1 MTQMS
6 PGCDSRMQ
14 ERTPIALISGA
25 LGSGKTTLLRR
36 ILGNSDRR
44 LAVLMNE
51 FGEIAIDSR
60 VLEGA
65 NLRVIELAGGCVC
78 CELTGEFEAAVN
90 EIIERFQP
98 EMIVV
103 EATGVAET
111 DALAY
116 EVQDNLPQ
124 LRLNSVIH
132 IFDAFASLEHPEVGY
147 TARSQLQQ
155 ADLVLVNKIDLVD
168 PSVLGAVE
176 DQVRKYNGR
185 ARLHRCVRCEIDPPL
200 LFGFDTER
208 PRVARAPHAP
218 QTWQSFAFTSE
229 RPIDRTRFE
238 QLIAR
243 LPAEVFRAKG
253 FVQLDRET
261 LLFNFVAG
269 RMDLEPFPA
278 GKTELVFIGPN
289 LEAVRDGILMELH
302 AAES

>member
-1 MTQMS
+1 VRS
-6 PGCDSRMQ
+6 
-14 ERTPIALISGA
+14 RTPIALITGA

-36 ILGNSDRR
+36 ILETSDRR

-60 VLEGA
+60 VLEGE
-65 NLRVIELAGGCVC
+65 NLRVVELAGGCVC

-103 EATGVAET
+103 EATGVAEA

-124 LRLNSVIH
+124 LRLDSVIH
-132 IFDAFASLEHPEVGY
+132 IIDAFASLEHPEVGY

-155 ADLVLVNKIDLVD
+155 ADLILVNKTDLVD
-168 PSVLGAVE
+168 PAALGAVD
-176 DQVRKYNGR
+176 DQVRKYNDR
-185 ARLHRCVRCEIDPPL
+185 ARLHRCIRCAIDPPL

-208 PRVARAPHAP
+208 PRVERAPHAR
-218 QTWQSFAFTSE
+218 QTWQSFAFSSE
-229 RPIDRTRFE
+229 RPIDRARFE
-238 QLIAR
+238 QLIAD
-243 LPAEVFRAKG
+243 LPAEVYRAKG
-253 FVQLDRET
+253 FVQLGGET
-261 LLFNFVAG
+261 LLFNYVAG

-289 LEAVRDGILMELH
+289 LKAVRDEILKNLY
-302 AAES
+302 AAEA